1 MLETLDLLV
10 YQVQQGLLVV
20 EEGEVSKVQ
29 PDLLDLWENQVHLE
43 EEACLEMM
51 VLQVP
56 KVYLEPEDLRDHL
69 APKARK
75 EIWAELVY
83 LVCKV

>member
-1 MLETLDLLV
+1 MDCLAKRELKVLLESLDLLV

-20 EEGEVSKVQ
+20 EEGEVSEVQ
-29 PDLLDLWENQVHLE
+29 PDLLDLWENQVHLV

-56 KVYLEPEDLRDHL
+56 KVNLETEDLLDHL
-69 APKARK
+69 APKASK
-75 EIWAELVY
+75 EI
-83 LVCKV
+83 